1 MKIVHS
7 WLNELAPVGDDI
19 DAIATTMTDLGL
31 AVEEI
36 IHVGNTVDG
45 VITARVVR
53 TERHPDAA
61 KVHRVYVDAGDG
73 RERHVWC
80 GAFNMQRGRHRAA
93 RHARHGDAR
102 RASHRTEADPRHPER
117 RHAVFGA

>member
-1 MKIVHS
+1 MKVVHS
-7 WLNELAPVGDDI
+7 WLNELAPLGDDI
-19 DAIATTMTDLGL
+19 DKLAETMTDLGL

-36 IHVGNTVDG
+36 VHVGATVDG

-73 RERHVWC
+73 RERHV
-80 GAFNMQRGRHRAA
+80 ALRVLRLARRHRYDLEPLQRKQRQVDAVGERIGRVA
-93 RHARHGDAR
+93 GD
-102 RASHRTEADPRHPER
+102 
-117 RHAVFGA
+117 VLCL

>member
-19 DAIATTMTDLGL
+19 DKIAETMTDLGM
-31 AVEEI
+31 VVDEI
-36 IHVGNTVDG
+36 IHVGATVDG

-61 KVHRVYVDAGDG
+61 KVHRVYVDTGDG
-73 RERHVWC
+73 ASGTC
-80 GAFNMQRGRHRAA
+80 GAARSICRRATSC
-93 RHARHGDAR
+93 RWRRPAR
-102 RASHRTEADPRHPER
+102 RCPTD
-117 RHAVFGA
+117 G